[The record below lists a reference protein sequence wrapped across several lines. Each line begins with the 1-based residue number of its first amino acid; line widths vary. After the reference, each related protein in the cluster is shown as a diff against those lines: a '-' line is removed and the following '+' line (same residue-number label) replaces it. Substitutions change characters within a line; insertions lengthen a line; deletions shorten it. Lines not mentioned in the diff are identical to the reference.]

1 MPDFPTFMPIMTGL
15 LALAA
20 LIGHWR
26 PAASAWIA
34 GAAAAAV
41 SAGFAALWASGG
53 GGQVDLPW
61 FTPAGSR
68 LVLELDAL
76 AAPMTVF
83 VSALAAIVL
92 FYTAG
97 YMPQHIA
104 KHGRDVRELARF
116 STLMLGFMLAMLLLA
131 VAQDLLVIFTA
142 LEVTALLS
150 FLLIE
155 FDRDE
160 PEARRAART
169 ALLVTA
175 GTALAFLVG
184 LVLVHASHGT
194 TALGEILAAPDGIS
208 LLAAACL
215 IAGVLSKS
223 AQMPLHFWLPRAMV
237 APTPVSAY
245 LHSAALVAAG
255 VYVLIRLRP
264 LFEGHASALSALEW
278 IGFATLLVGGL
289 HALTADEFKRILA
302 YSTIAQ
308 YGHVLVMLGAGG
320 DHALAGAP
328 LFIVAHGLSK
338 GALFLTA
345 GAVTTATGADRLSE
359 AKGTWRDMPLLAAAS
374 AIAAA
379 GLAGMPATMGY
390 FKEEVFFSA
399 AVHSGWPAILGS
411 AAGAALTVAYIA
423 RFWLGI
429 FGAKAERKRGNH
441 AARHEVKQP
450 GRMLVW
456 PVAILAAALVAT
468 GLMPG
473 ALGHVF
479 AAAGEIASAGT
490 VSAELAYRLSSR
502 PELWITLA
510 AWTSGLALV
519 FLRRRYIGALAATL
533 TFASERAGPAAL
545 AQRAALLLAAASDR
559 LHTLEVRD
567 LRDRLASV
575 LLPAAVLVALGV
587 FGTGRIHAP
596 PGPLQWS
603 DAPLAMA
610 LLATA
615 VAALV
620 VARARGDMAMVLL
633 LSFVGFSL
641 AITFSVAEAP
651 EVALVVVIIETL
663 FTLLFVTL
671 LARIPA
677 GRLDSVERSEQ
688 QRHHGAWTAVVAG
701 TAAFFVAWF
710 ALGEQR
716 SEATPVAYA
725 NYTQRAHA
733 EDTVSAIVADFRGL
747 DTLGEITVLVVAL
760 LGAIAISRGQSE

>member
-1 MPDFPTFMPIMTGL
+1 MPDFPTFLPGAAGV

-34 GAAAAAV
+34 GTAAAAV
-41 SAGFAALWASGG
+41 SAGFAALWAHGAG
-53 GGQVDLPW
+53 ERVDLPW
-61 FTPAGSR
+61 FSPAGSR

-76 AAPMTVF
+76 AAPMAVF
-83 VSALAAIVL
+83 VSALAALVL

-97 YMPQHIA
+97 YLPAHLA
-104 KHGRDVRELARF
+104 ARGRDIREQARF
-116 STLMLGFMLAMLLLA
+116 STLMLGFMLAMLLLV

-184 LVLVHASHGT
+184 LSLVYASHGT
-194 TALGEILAAPDGIS
+194 TVLAGIEAARGGIP
-208 LLAAACL
+208 LFAAACL
-215 IAGVLSKS
+215 IAGLLAKS

-264 LFEGHASALSALEW
+264 LFADLEPALTALEW
-278 IGFATLLVGGL
+278 IGFVTLLVGGL
-289 HALTADEFKRILA
+289 LALAADEFKRILA

-328 LFIVAHGLSK
+328 LFIVAHGLCK
-338 GALFLTA
+338 AALFLTA

-359 AKGTWRDMPLLAAAS
+359 AAGSWRDMPALAAAS
-374 AIAAA
+374 AVASA
-379 GLAGMPATMGY
+379 GLAGLPATMGY
-390 FKEEVFFSA
+390 FKEEVFFAA
-399 AVHSGWPAILGS
+399 AVHSGTPAIVAA

-423 RFWLGI
+423 RFWLGV
-429 FGAKAERKRGNH
+429 FGAKAAPARKSQ
-441 AARHEVKQP
+441 AP
-450 GRMLVW
+450 GRLLVW
-456 PVAILAAALVAT
+456 PVAILAAALVAA
-468 GLMPG
+468 GCAPG
-473 ALGHVF
+473 ALEHVF
-479 AAAGEIASAGT
+479 TAAGEIAAAGS
-490 VSAELAYRLSSR
+490 VSAELAYRLAPR
-502 PELWITLA
+502 PELWMTLA
-510 AWTSGLALV
+510 AWTAGLALV
-519 FLRRRYIGALAATL
+519 VMRHRYVGKLAAALA
-533 TFASERAGPAAL
+533 FAARAGPAAG
-545 AQRAALLLAAASDR
+545 ARAAALLAASASNR
-559 LHTLEVRD
+559 LHDLEVRD

-587 FGTGRIHAP
+587 VGTGRFYAP
-596 PGPLQWS
+596 PGPLAWA

-610 LLATA
+610 LVATA
-615 VAALV
+615 VAAIV
-620 VARARGDMAMVLL
+620 VACARGHMAMVLL
-633 LSFVGFSL
+633 LSFVGFGL

-677 GRLDSVERSEQ
+677 RRLARAEHREQ
-688 QRHHGAWTAVVAG
+688 QHRHGAWTAVIAG

-710 ALGEQR
+710 ALGERR
-716 SEATPVAYA
+716 SEATPIAYA
-725 NYTQRAHA
+725 NYTGHAHA
-733 EDTVSAIVADFRGL
+733 DDAVSAIVADFRGL

-760 LGAIAISRGQSE
+760 LGAIAISRGRNGHNGHNE